1 MSENLYHPGL
11 EGIIAGESAI
21 CSLGEGLAY
30 RGYAIGEL
38 AAQARFDEVAYLLL
52 HGELPKRDELSAF
65 RQRLAENATVPH
77 QVVDFLRQIPHNIS
91 MMDVMRSGAS
101 ALAHWDPEV
110 ADNSHDANVRKA
122 ERLLAQLPVILAAR
136 HRLLR
141 EMEPVPPD
149 KQRGLVENL
158 LWMLFHRAPT
168 EQAVRAMDI
177 SLILYAEHDFNAS
190 TFTARVVAST
200 LSDLHSAVT
209 AGIAALKGP
218 LHGGANERAMEVLR
232 EIGTADK
239 AEAWT
244 RDALARKVRIMG
256 FGHRVYKQGDPRAI
270 LLKPICA
277 EFAAATGHADMER
290 LADIVEQI
298 VVAEKHLPPNLDWP
312 SARLYFY
319 LGLPIDTYT
328 PLFVVSRVT
337 GWSAHVIEQLDN
349 NRLIRPLARYTGPA
363 PRPWV
368 PIESR

>member
-1 MSENLYHPGL
+1 
-11 EGIIAGESAI
+11 
-21 CSLGEGLAY
+21 
-30 RGYAIGEL
+30 
-38 AAQARFDEVAYLLL
+38 
-52 HGELPKRDELSAF
+52 
-65 RQRLAENATVPH
+65 
-77 QVVDFLRQIPHNIS
+77 
-91 MMDVMRSGAS
+91 
-101 ALAHWDPEV
+101 
-110 ADNSHDANVRKA
+110 
-122 ERLLAQLPVILAAR
+122 
-136 HRLLR
+136 
-141 EMEPVPPD
+141 MEPVPPD
-149 KQRGLVENL
+149 QRGLVANL
-158 LWMLFHRAPT
+158 LWMLFHAAPT
-168 EQAVRAMDI
+168 EQAIRAMDI

-218 LHGGANERAMEVLR
+218 LHGGANERAMEVVR

-256 FGHRVYKQGDPRAI
+256 FGHRVYKHGDPRAI

-277 EFAAATGHADMER
+277 ELAAATGHGDMER

-312 SARLYFY
+312 SAETLLLSRLADRH
-319 LGLPIDTYT
+319 LHAAVRRQPRDGLE
-328 PLFVVSRVT
+328 R
-337 GWSAHVIEQLDN
+337 HVIEQLDN

-368 PIESR
+368 PLECAAGSLLLGSTGKPRLPQKCATGKQRLPVGMATRLSPARADFAFPATPYFGTGWPRLPVANDRLRTIFTAAIVGKFPPYGRLSPTLKFPSRARR